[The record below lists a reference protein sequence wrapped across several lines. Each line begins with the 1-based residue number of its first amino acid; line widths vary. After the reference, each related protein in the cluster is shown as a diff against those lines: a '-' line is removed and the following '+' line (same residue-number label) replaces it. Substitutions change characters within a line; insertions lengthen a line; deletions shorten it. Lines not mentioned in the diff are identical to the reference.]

1 MRFLLVFLL
10 FKSSFATFIWE
21 QAPVY
26 QIEKNLFQKKV
37 IDSYEANLK
46 SQNPSLPIHDNK
58 NEANS
63 QNPYKSNLTKFAVYN
78 SDFGVAPILVYN
90 LEGSVTKSVNDVF
103 VECYDYNDCHYQLTT
118 SDRQEL
124 SLYASFIENS
134 GVAPVNKPYSLGII
148 RSRYTTNVLGMYTEG
163 FSQLDNQIG
172 FWIRLVDSD
181 NKRMYTTLSLEEKI
195 IALLDLG
202 VHERSH
208 FDQPT
213 YNANAAHC
221 DNFQSNYNYLFQITA
236 RKFQEYKSLTKHIMN
251 EEDTF
256 EITTFEAILIAFVCV
271 FLFTSIGLLLLY
283 LSTDTYIP
291 VANDVKPLNY

>member
-1 MRFLLVFLL
+1 MRLFLFTLLLQSCSSALV
-10 FKSSFATFIWE
+10 WE
-21 QAPVY
+21 QAPIY
-26 QIEKNLFQKKV
+26 QIEKDIFQKKV
-37 IDSYEANLK
+37 IDSYEANINNQK
-46 SQNPSLPIHDNK
+46 PNLPLHDT
-58 NEANS
+58 EDELDS
-63 QNPYKSNLTKFAVYN
+63 QNPYKSNLTRFAVYN

-103 VECYDYNDCHYQLTT
+103 VECYDYDDCHYQLTE

-124 SLYASFIENS
+124 SLYATYIEIS

-163 FSQLDNQIG
+163 FTQLDNQIG
-172 FWIRLVDSD
+172 FWIRLKDAD
-181 NKRMYTTLSLEEKI
+181 NKRMYTNLALEAKMV
-195 IALLDLG
+195 ALLDLS

-236 RKFQEYKSLTKHIMN
+236 RKFEEYKTLTKHIIN
-251 EEDTF
+251 EEEDF
-256 EITTFEAILIAFVCV
+256 EVTSFEAILIALVCV
-271 FLFTSIGLLLLY
+271 FLFTTIGLLFVY
-283 LSTDTYIP
+283 LSTDAYVP